1 MEKCPKCGHWTLKF
15 DMIREIVVCY
25 RPECNYEQPVDVN
38 KYLHEHD
45 VLPKLAKSL
54 ELNGYKSLIRVRNQ

>member
-1 MEKCPKCGHWTLKF
+1 MEKCPKCGYWTLKF
-15 DMIREIVVCY
+15 DMIREIVVCC

-38 KYLHEHD
+38 KYLCEHD

-54 ELNGYKSLIRVRNQ
+54 ELNGHKGLIRVRNQ